1 MHVNTDEQYFTVVYF
16 THKSIQQHRKSK
28 SITHTFKFS
37 ESLSQVYHN
46 RQNLDILM
54 EMSPPPSM

>member
-1 MHVNTDEQYFTVVYF
+1 MHVNTEEQYLTAVYF
-16 THKSIQQHRKSK
+16 THKSIQQYRKSK
-28 SITHTFKFS
+28 SITNTLKFS